1 MPRKLKTPKMPALSS
16 PAELERAVTE
26 LQRAEIYR
34 DGLVNQMEDE
44 LAEVRDRH
52 SPGIADATADVE
64 AERKMILEYLTFNKE
79 DFEGPPRSME
89 FPAGTVGFRQGQ
101 KRLKTLSGWTW
112 ARVLEKVKALHV
124 TEWLRETT
132 ELNRDAILADATD
145 EAADPAAP
153 LNQIGLKVAQDDAPY
168 IAVNREETE

>member
-1 MPRKLKTPKMPALSS
+1 MPRKLKTPKLPALSS

-64 AERKMILEYLTFNKE
+64 AERKMILEYLTYYKDLF
-79 DFEGPPRSME
+79 DGPPRSTE
-89 FPAGTVGFRQGQ
+89 FPAGTVGYRRGPE
-101 KRLKTLSGWTW
+101 KLKTLSGWTW
-112 ARVLEKVKALHV
+112 ARVLEKVKALNV
-124 TEWLRETT
+124 EEWLRTIVDVDK
-132 ELNRDAILADATD
+132 DAILRDATG
-145 EAADPAAP
+145 ENADPATP
-153 LNQIGLKVAQDDAPY
+153 LNQIGLKIAQDDKPF
-168 IAVNREETE
+168 IDINREETE